1 MADVDDTPTPD
12 AGRDAPGRATPGRV
26 SLVTGANRGLGLAIA
41 EQLGRA
47 GHRVVG
53 AYRSDHPDSD
63 LVTAWVPCDVTDR
76 ASVDACFTQIE
87 ADLGPV
93 EVLVSNAGVTRDGL
107 VLRMSDDDFTSVV
120 DANLTGA
127 FRVARR
133 AAKGMVRARYGR
145 IVFVSSI
152 SGRVG
157 QAGQANYAASK
168 AGLVGL
174 AKSLARELASRNI
187 CVNVVEPGPLP
198 TDMTEALSEE
208 QRAQLIAVVPLGR
221 MGRLDEVAAA
231 VEFLAADRASYITG
245 AVLGVDGGLGM

>member
-1 MADVDDTPTPD
+1 MADVDE
-12 AGRDAPGRATPGRV
+12 TPGSNAHRIT
-26 SLVTGANRGLGLAIA
+26 LVTGANRGLGLAIA

-47 GHRVVG
+47 GHRVAG
-53 AYRSDHPDSD
+53 TYRNDHPDSHA
-63 LVTAWVPCDVTDR
+63 VAAWVPCDVTDR
-76 ASVDACFTQIE
+76 SSVDACFDAVE
-87 ADLGPV
+87 AELGGPV

-107 VLRMSDDDFTSVV
+107 VLRMSDDDFDAVV
-120 DANLTGA
+120 DANLAGA

-187 CVNVVEPGPLP
+187 TVNVVEPGPLP
-198 TDMTEALSEE
+198 TDMTDALSDD
-208 QRAQLIAVVPLGR
+208 QRAQLIAAVPLGR

>member
-1 MADVDDTPTPD
+1 MADVDETPD
-12 AGRDAPGRATPGRV
+12 PTAGRV
-26 SLVTGANRGLGLAIA
+26 CLVTGANRGLGLAIA
-41 EQLGRA
+41 EELGRA

-53 AYRSDHPDSD
+53 TYRADHPDSD

-76 ASVDACFTQIE
+76 ASVDDCFAQIE
-87 ADLGPV
+87 SDLGPV
-93 EVLVSNAGVTRDGL
+93 EILVSNAGITRDGL
-107 VLRMSDDDFTSVV
+107 VLRMSDDDFASVV

-198 TDMTEALSEE
+198 TDMTEALSED